1 MAKVISAVEA
11 AAVESVESPKMVSI
25 KHTRVMKNPNGNDVT
40 VLDWEETKDVNTA
53 ISDCESMK
61 ANLEAQLAE
70 CEAELADYIAIKD
83 AE

>member
-1 MAKVISAVEA
+1 MAKVISAVETV
-11 AAVESVESPKMVSI
+11 AVESVESPKMVSI

-40 VLDWEETKDVNTA
+40 VLDWEETKDVNSA
-53 ISDCESMK
+53 ITDCETMK

-70 CEAELADYIAIKD
+70 CEAELADYIAIRD

>member
-11 AAVESVESPKMVSI
+11 ASVESVESPKMVSI

-40 VLDWEETKDVNTA
+40 VLDYEETKDVNMA

-61 ANLEAQLAE
+61 ANLEAQLTE
-70 CEAELADYIAIKD
+70 CEAELADYIAIRD